1 MHYTVYTRIW
11 CMTERLKG
19 QLLFLVILLT
29 IYYWLPFVYHH
40 KLIHGQLSM
49 SKERRCA
56 QEHSHCFK
64 SFDALWTSFVFAV
77 MICTTRRASSI
88 LLVNSRFVLCSISRG
103 WCHFTHSSRKVQGH
117 STNSIVH
124 HFDPFHFII
133 CASNTLNLKNK
144 SKEVLHFGCL
154 PSVWMMKHVCT
165 VTPPNT
171 SSSSVF

>member
-1 MHYTVYTRIW
+1 MCLNIIQPMVCYPFVRVHALKIKNSGADMHYTVYTRIW

-124 HFDPFHFII
+124 HPLFVRQ
-133 CASNTLNLKNK
+133 TL
-144 SKEVLHFGCL
+144 
-154 PSVWMMKHVCT
+154 
-165 VTPPNT
+165 
-171 SSSSVF
+171 

>member
-1 MHYTVYTRIW
+1 MRECILSAQVYRCVWTSFSRW
-11 CMTERLKG
+11 C
-19 QLLFLVILLT
+19 VILLFVFMLWRSKIVVLT
-29 IYYWLPFVYHH
+29 CIILFIPEYDAWQKGSKASYFFLSSFLQYYWLPFVYHH

-124 HFDPFHFII
+124 HPLFVRQ
-133 CASNTLNLKNK
+133 TL
-144 SKEVLHFGCL
+144 
-154 PSVWMMKHVCT
+154 
-165 VTPPNT
+165 
-171 SSSSVF
+171 